1 MYSRMTDET
10 LKSGERMEVGVVLGP
25 DKNHSE
31 KIKPFLS
38 HKPEVWG
45 WHIEKSLKEG
55 LDGLETRYYIGM
67 LDGNVISNITTLES
81 HRTGIL
87 AHVFTNPDQR
97 RKGACDHLMR
107 HLMADFRTRGGC
119 QLVLGTGF
127 DSPPYWIYHKHGFRS
142 LYPGTGEMRYA
153 AEADFDL
160 RHFAGERSR
169 VIELSWKDWPRLN
182 ALCASPGQD
191 IVRGVS
197 WGIIGQIN
205 FEGGFLDMKRAL
217 ETDGRIQ
224 ARLLESENGSVVGF
238 ASVAPDRRWGSD
250 AFILDCFS
258 HSNYIGELNRLLEAI
273 QLPSGK
279 IQAYADADGKDK
291 IQALQEAGFGL
302 EATLER
308 QLAWRGERLDVVLMS
323 RFV

>member
-1 MYSRMTDET
+1 MYSRIADET
-10 LKSGERMEVGVVLGP
+10 LKSGELMEVGVVLGP
-25 DKNHSE
+25 DNNHSE

-38 HKPEVWG
+38 HKPGVWG

-67 LDGNVISNITTLES
+67 LDGAIISSIMTVES
-81 HRTGIL
+81 HQTGIL

-107 HLMADFRTRGGC
+107 HLMADFRTRGGG

-127 DSPPYWIYHKHGFRS
+127 DSPPYWIYHKYGFRC
-142 LYPGTGEMRYA
+142 LYPGTGDMRYA
-153 AEADFDL
+153 TETDFDL
-160 RHFAGERSR
+160 RHFTCETSR
-169 VIELSWKDWPRLN
+169 VIELGWKDWPRLN
-182 ALCASPGQD
+182 ALCAAPGQD

-217 ETDGRIQ
+217 ETDEGTQ

-238 ASVAPDRRWGSD
+238 ASVSPDRRWGGD
-250 AFILDCFS
+250 TFILDCFS
-258 HSNYIGELNRLLEAI
+258 HSNYNGELGRLLEAF

-291 IQALQEAGFGL
+291 IQTLQEAGFEL

-308 QLAWRGERLDVVLMS
+308 QMMWRGERLDVLLMS
-323 RFV
+323 RFG